1 MPHIS
6 LPEGVPGIVSLFVRF
21 PDTQGPLYALAQTLL
36 RGPSSLS
43 PAEREMIAAYV
54 SERNGCVFCA
64 ESHSAAARHLL
75 GAGAGAGAGGGGGG
89 GGGAA
94 EVDLVRL
101 HGERSPVGGK
111 MRALLAIADRVR
123 DGGHAVSTEDIA
135 RARAEGADDR
145 AIHDT
150 VLVAAAFCMYNRYVD
165 GLATW
170 QPTDPEAY
178 REIGVELAERGY
190 QASRAPAP
198 ASRLT

>member
-1 MPHIS
+1 VPHIS

-75 GAGAGAGAGGGGGG
+75 GA

-190 QASRAPAP
+190 QASRPPAP